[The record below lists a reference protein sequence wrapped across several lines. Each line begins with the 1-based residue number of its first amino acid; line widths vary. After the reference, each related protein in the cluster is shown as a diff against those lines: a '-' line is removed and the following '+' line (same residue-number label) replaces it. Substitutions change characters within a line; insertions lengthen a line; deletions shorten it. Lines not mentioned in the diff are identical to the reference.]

1 MIQKTLLRI
10 MEETTGAPDLETFRD
25 RLFRLLEEAVDL
37 PLAALNFA
45 SGVGP
50 VRVAQS
56 RDLTELQLRSKMPQV
71 IEEQAALLTLPF
83 ETHVGVVS
91 EVVPI
96 SALDQ
101 LATYHHVWKPHQVRD
116 GVHASIKG
124 ADGMRAQVV
133 LLVSDRRHLRSY
145 RGLMLGLAPY
155 LVRALDHLA
164 YLERIQVRL
173 DSLEELVRQTAPLL
187 LIGRLGGVEWVS
199 ESAQDLF
206 RRLTGSPAIPASLRA
221 WIDERRARHPLAVP
235 SAADPIAIGERFVML
250 RAKPLRTALGGY
262 DLVTIDLPRDRS
274 AQAFAARCTQL
285 GLTEREQDVAALLLD
300 GRMNSDIA
308 ARLGIAP
315 NTVKNHVANIY
326 RRSGARNR
334 AEFVAAML
342 ERDST

>member
-1 MIQKTLLRI
+1 MIQKALLRI
-10 MEETTGAPDLETFRD
+10 MEETTGAPDLETFRE
-25 RLFRLLEEAVDL
+25 RLFRLLEEVVDL

-45 SGVGP
+45 SGAGP

-56 RDLTELQLRSKMPQV
+56 RDLTELQLRAKMPQV
-71 IEEQAALLTLPF
+71 IAEQAALLTLPF

-96 SALDQ
+96 AALDE
-101 LATYHHVWKPHQVRD
+101 LATYHHVWKPHHVRD

-124 ADGMRAQVV
+124 ADGMRSQVV
-133 LLVSDRRHLRSY
+133 LLVDDRRHLRSY
-145 RGLMLGLAPY
+145 RALMVGLAPY

-164 YLERIQVRL
+164 YLERLQVRL

-187 LIGRLGGVEWVS
+187 LVGRSGGVEWVS

-206 RRLTGSPAIPASLRA
+206 RRLTGSPAIPAALRI
-221 WIDERRARHPLAVP
+221 WIDERRGRHPLAVP
-235 SAADPIAIGERFVML
+235 SAADPVAIGDRFVML
-250 RAKPLRTALGGY
+250 RTKPLRTALGGY

-274 AQAFAARCTQL
+274 AQAFKSRCREL
-285 GLTEREQDVAALLLD
+285 GPTERERNVAALLLA
-300 GRMNSDIA
+300 GRPNGDIA
-308 ARLGIAP
+308 TRLGISR

-334 AEFVAAML
+334 AAFVAAML
-342 ERDST
+342 DRD